1 MTKEKIYIFDTTLRD
16 GAQTEGVDFSIEDK
30 NKIAKALSEIGID
43 YVEGGWPGANPVDTK
58 FFSNPPSMNKTLFT
72 AFGMTKKTGRSADN
86 DPGLAS
92 LINANTPAVCVVGKS
107 WDFHVKVA
115 LGIKNEENLENIRE
129 TAKHFV
135 KNNKNFYLMQNIFL
149 MDIKLIQIMQLI
161 V

>member
-1 MTKEKIYIFDTTLRD
+1 MSKEKIFIFDTTLRD

-30 NKIAKALSEIGID
+30 NKIAKVLSDIGVD

-58 FFSNPPSMNKTLFT
+58 FFSSPPKMQQTLFT

-92 LINANTPAVCVVGKS
+92 LMNANTPAVCVVGKS

-115 LGIKNEENLENIRE
+115 LGIQKEENLENIKE
-129 TAKHFV
+129 TA
-135 KNNKNFYLMQNIFL
+135 
-149 MDIKLIQIMQLI
+149 
-161 V
+161 